1 MALVSNR
8 LGDTLAAKARSKL
21 GIRFGRFAVAAI
33 SAFATSEITYTIC
46 AGPLALSATEATLVG
61 WFSGVVVSYLLS
73 RWAWERKGRP
83 NLLRET
89 LPFCVVSAIV
99 IVILELADKYLGY
112 HPAAW
117 WHLHGAE
124 RALYLAAVYGVA
136 NLFTFLV
143 RFLFFHYVLFAR
155 SPEPPAPVE
164 EAVAST
170 DSGPEPFVV
179 AAESTGPMRAVPDED
194 SADPELAD
202 RLSRL
207 IR

>member
-1 MALVSNR
+1 MALVTNR
-8 LGDTLAAKARSKL
+8 LSDTLTRTAHSTL

-33 SAFATSEITYTIC
+33 AAFSTSEIVYVIC
-46 AGPLALSATEATLVG
+46 AGPLALSSTEATLVG

-83 NLLRET
+83 SLLKET
-89 LPFCVVSAIV
+89 VPFCVVSAIV
-99 IVILELADKYLGY
+99 IVVLEVADKYLGY
-112 HPAAW
+112 HPATW
-117 WHLHGAE
+117 WHLQGAE

-155 SPEPPAPVE
+155 SPQPPAAAE

-179 AAESTGPMRAVPDED
+179 AAESTGPMRAVPDAED
-194 SADPELAD
+194 PDLE
-202 RLSRL
+202 R
-207 IR
+207 

>member
-1 MALVSNR
+1 MAITSSR
-8 LGDTLAAKARSKL
+8 LGETLTRKVRTTL

-33 SAFATSEITYTIC
+33 AAFSTSEIVYVIC
-46 AGPLALSATEATLVG
+46 AAPLALSSTEATLVG

-73 RWAWERKGRP
+73 RWAWERKGCP
-83 NLLRET
+83 SLLKET
-89 LPFCVVSAIV
+89 VPFCVVSAIV
-99 IVILELADKYLGY
+99 IVVLEVADKYLGY
-112 HPAAW
+112 HPATW

-155 SPEPPAPVE
+155 SPQPPAAAE

-179 AAESTGPMRAVPDED
+179 AAESTGPMRAVPDAED
-194 SADPELAD
+194 PDLE
-202 RLSRL
+202 R
-207 IR
+207 

>member
-8 LGDTLAAKARSKL
+8 LGDTLAQKARSKL

>member
-1 MALVSNR
+1 MTLVTNR
-8 LGDTLAAKARSKL
+8 IGGTLGRKARSKL

-46 AGPLALSATEATLVG
+46 AGPLALSSTKATLVG

-117 WHLHGAE
+117 WHLQGAE
-124 RALYLAAVYGVA
+124 RALYLAAVYGAA
-136 NLFTFLV
+136 NLVTFLV
-143 RFLFFHYVLFAR
+143 RFVFFHYVLFAR
-155 SPEPPAPVE
+155 SAEPPAAVE

-179 AAESTGPMRAVPDED
+179 ATESTGPMRAIPDDED
-194 SADPELAD
+194 PPEG
-202 RLSRL
+202 
-207 IR
+207 IRRAR

>member
-1 MALVSNR
+1 MALTSTR
-8 LGDTLAAKARSKL
+8 LGETLVRKARSTL
-21 GIRFGRFAVAAI
+21 GIRFGRFAIAAI
-33 SAFATSEITYTIC
+33 SAFATSEIVYVIC
-46 AGPLALSATEATLVG
+46 ASPLRLSSTKATLVG

-83 NLLRET
+83 NLLKET

-117 WHLHGAE
+117 WHLHGTE
-124 RALYLAAVYGVA
+124 RALYLALVYGAA

-143 RFLFFHYVLFAR
+143 RFVFFHYVLFAR
-155 SPEPPAPVE
+155 SPQPPAVAE
-164 EAVAST
+164 EAVVST

-179 AAESTGPMRAVPDED
+179 AAESTGPMRAVRDDED
-194 SADPELAD
+194 PPEDA
-202 RLSRL
+202 RRA
-207 IR
+207 R

>member
-1 MALVSNR
+1 MALVTNR
-8 LGDTLAAKARSKL
+8 LSDTLTRTAHSTL

-33 SAFATSEITYTIC
+33 AAFSTSEIVYVIC
-46 AGPLALSATEATLVG
+46 ASPLALSATVATLVG

-83 NLLRET
+83 SLLKET
-89 LPFCVVSAIV
+89 VPFCVVSAIV
-99 IVILELADKYLGY
+99 IVVLELADKYLGY
-112 HPAAW
+112 HPATW

-124 RALYLAAVYGVA
+124 RALYLAAVYGAA

-155 SPEPPAPVE
+155 SPQPPAAAE

-179 AAESTGPMRAVPDED
+179 AAESTTGAKGAGPMRAVRDAEDPDLE
-194 SADPELAD
+194 
-202 RLSRL
+202 R
-207 IR
+207 

>member
-1 MALVSNR
+1 MAITSSR
-8 LGDTLAAKARSKL
+8 LGETLTRKVRSTL

-33 SAFATSEITYTIC
+33 SAFATSEIVYTIC
-46 AGPLALSATEATLVG
+46 AGPLALSATEATLIG
-61 WFSGVVVSYLLS
+61 WFSGVVVSYVLS

-89 LPFCVVSAIV
+89 VPFCVVSAIV
-99 IVILELADKYLGY
+99 IVVLELADKYLGY

-124 RALYLAAVYGVA
+124 HALYLAAVYGVA
-136 NLFTFLV
+136 NLFTFLL

-155 SPEPPAPVE
+155 SPQPPAAAE

-179 AAESTGPMRAVPDED
+179 AAESTGPMRAVPDAED
-194 SADPELAD
+194 PDLE
-202 RLSRL
+202 R
-207 IR
+207 